1 MGENS
6 QNIAINTSTLKEDY
20 CSPKVSVIVP
30 VFNTEKYIEKCL
42 NSLVNQ
48 TLKEI
53 EIIIVNDGST
63 DRSLEIIEKFKN
75 SDSRIIVI
83 NQQNAKQG
91 SARNVGI
98 NIAKGEYIGF
108 VDSDDWVDLNYFE
121 KLYNSAKQNNSD
133 LALATNVRIGN
144 GKTKKRLT
152 LKKEIFV
159 QNLQEKVD
167 ICNLYKDACPT
178 NKIYRLNFIKEN
190 NILFPEGIYCE
201 DKIFTTKA
209 VFYANGIATTPNVYY
224 YYYRNPDST
233 VNSYKNKKNNEIYK
247 NNARKEV
254 LYFLKS
260 QNCNLRDNDFW
271 AIKKEYKIFDFT
283 LWRVK
288 ESFNTEKHLLFGI
301 IPVYKKSEVNNG

>member
-1 MGENS
+1 MN
-6 QNIAINTSTLKEDY
+6 KEECKTQDF
-20 CSPKVSVIVP
+20 SKIKTGTIKVSIIVP
-30 VFNTEKYIEKCL
+30 VFNTEKYIDKCL
-42 NSLVNQ
+42 NSLINQ

-53 EIIIVNDGST
+53 EIIIVDDGST
-63 DRSLEIIEKFKN
+63 DRSPKIIEKFKN
-75 SDSRIIVI
+75 SDSRITVI

-91 SARNVGI
+91 AARNTGI
-98 NIAKGEYIGF
+98 THAKGEYIGF

-152 LKKEIFV
+152 LKEDIFV

-178 NKIYRLNFIKEN
+178 NKIYRLNFIKEK
-190 NILFPEGIYCE
+190 NILFPEGVYCE

-209 VFYANGIATTPNVYY
+209 VFYANGIATAPNVYY

-233 VNSYKNKKNNEIYK
+233 VNSNKNKKINDIYK
-247 NNARKEV
+247 NQARKEV

-260 QNCNLRDNDFW
+260 KNCNLRDKDFW
-271 AIKKEYKIFDFT
+271 AIKKEYRIFNFI
-283 LWRVK
+283 LWRIK
-288 ESFNTEKHLLFGI
+288 ESFRSEKHLLFGL
-301 IPVYKKSEVNNG
+301 IPIFEKSEVNNG